1 MTTPGLSQS
10 TLKVTNHHPE
20 YYMTAEE
27 VKETHDRIHVHSTTT
42 PYRTSSIDISP
53 EKPVPAQ
60 EHHIIT
66 TSQSN
71 SGGFNTPSAT
81 PHHPPSSSVTS
92 GSVFTFNTDRIQTP
106 ESISTIHKYS
116 SIPLR
121 SFEKERAPSPPTPL
135 TTGATTPVTA
145 TNNTGGNN
153 NAVDMNNELA
163 QNLRSIIRK
172 KLSASMFEGSDQPQN
187 SPVGKKPH
195 KALIEEETE
204 ILALISL
211 YLTTATSSSL
221 PSTPSGKSKAA
232 GFHPTSTLLA
242 QLNKS
247 PRQQREKEKADLDN
261 ELPNDSPT
269 IDPKLMKTLKMQ
281 VLSRLLQENFP
292 DLTPQL
298 EKINRSSKDKEVHD
312 FSDNENDADGVV
324 FQSAYVS
331 PRDTAMSK
339 KINTDPI
346 KIQTGNKRKSKKS
359 VIPQDLV
366 SDAENPPP
374 SSSSANN
381 HLTKPSEDQKI
392 KEKSRKVES
401 AAKNSTKTA
410 TPVSTNAHTM
420 TSPSP
425 HKTPNFQSPESGSAT
440 KRYQSCPICASLP
453 KRPPLDFSEF
463 REERRRNK
471 ALALQATSHA
481 ATPETQGKESYHRHE
496 NNGDIIYVSSKHEA
510 AYTSPKDIKTSSNN
524 KSRTSLSS
532 PPLSTADPAPVAL
545 QVVTAPKPPPSS
557 SIGTSP
563 INRSSSFGMIK
574 KDASTSPFP
583 QRDAPRIT
591 ETDPNQKELEEKLRE
606 EYFQKITQ
614 ETERQL
620 QEWKTKFFEN
630 PENENVTD
638 DEENENEDG
647 PADYESSNTNSSRLV
662 NSRTQTPTIG
672 RITTANRPKSAQTAS
687 IPIRKAKSA
696 DAISRPNEMKTEVK
710 ASPHISQPSTSLSIS
725 DDSLPVKRENIV
737 NHANSSP
744 NLHSSPTSK
753 KGQARSPI
761 LTAAKPSS
769 SPPRNDLHTSRRR
782 DINRDAIRDVTAKLC
797 QLAVDL
803 EKSALEN
810 DENLEEEIQPISTA
824 ALPQNGL
831 QRISRDNSS
840 MNAVLA
846 ELLQLVKLQ
855 QEELHHLRNVQET
868 FFRTNASLTTS
879 LQSSLNA
886 SDGAKGFARSNLFSS
901 QESIQTIHPSAIDS
915 RQPKLREGSRNEL
928 ENEVEK
934 LEEQSKAEEELEEE
948 DVEEKKVHDRL
959 VAHEPGKM
967 KKVGETEENEVQA
980 LLSWINMIENQ
991 NHAHNAPEYNHQDQI
1006 LAKHNPRYKVTSEE
1020 VQQLITLLEEKYR
1033 SIQQELTQ
1041 PHQRKHHSSPQK
1053 KLLSS
1058 SSITASST
1066 LEV

>member
-53 EKPVPAQ
+53 EKPVPAE

-116 SIPLR
+116 SVPLR

-247 PRQQREKEKADLDN
+247 PRQQREKEKASLDH

-298 EKINRSSKDKEVHD
+298 EKINRSSKAKEVHD
-312 FSDNENDADGVV
+312 FSDNENDADGAV

-346 KIQTGNKRKSKKS
+346 QIQTGNKRKSKKS
-359 VIPQDLV
+359 VDLV
-366 SDAENPPP
+366 PDAENPSP
-374 SSSSANN
+374 SSGNANN

-392 KEKSRKVES
+392 KEKSSKVES
-401 AAKNSTKTA
+401 AAKNSTKAA

-524 KSRTSLSS
+524 KSRTALSS

-647 PADYESSNTNSSRLV
+647 LADYESNNMNSSRLV

-687 IPIRKAKSA
+687 IPIRKVKSA
-696 DAISRPNEMKTEVK
+696 DAISRPNEVKTEVK
-710 ASPHISQPSTSLSIS
+710 TSPHISQPSTSLSIS

-737 NHANSSP
+737 NRANSSP

-810 DENLEEEIQPISTA
+810 DENLEEEIQTISTT

-831 QRISRDNSS
+831 QRVSRDNSS

-967 KKVGETEENEVQA
+967 KKVAGTEENEVQA